1 MLHPTKI
8 IQPAMAPCVR
18 RDTLSMLAEVPVVG
32 LIITSGNK
40 RRCRLAAKKLAMAP
54 GQRQN
59 TSKKPNDVKVAMSGH
74 NTDQYNT

>member
-1 MLHPTKI
+1 
-8 IQPAMAPCVR
+8 MAPCVR

-32 LIITSGNK
+32 LIITSGNM
-40 RRCRLAAKKLAMAP
+40 RRCRLPAKKVVMA